1 MQALK
6 WGLISLII
14 ATVGISI
21 FGFFNPNHDA
31 SGLIITLVLAGLLLS
46 TIFGGLY
53 AKYAKNQN
61 NK

>member
-1 MQALK
+1 MQVLK

-31 SGLIITLVLAGLLLS
+31 SSIIITLALAGLLLS
-46 TIFGGLY
+46 TILGALY
-53 AKYAKNQN
+53 AKHVK
-61 NK
+61 KTK